1 MSHNLNYLI
10 TGCGGFLGFSLSEKL
25 LNEGHSVLGIDN
37 LVSGMTRNIEI
48 LEKYPNFTFEKV
60 DITNN
65 DFFINLKFKFDAVI
79 NLAAVASPM
88 RYQQIPI
95 QTLLTC
101 VLGTNNLLEFCI
113 RVGAKFIQAS
123 TSEVYGDP
131 LISPIPESYVGNVN
145 IHGPRACYD
154 VGKQAA
160 ETLCVDFNRIHNT
173 FIQIPRIFNT
183 YGVQQSLSDGR
194 VVPTFIR
201 QALEG
206 KSITVSGDGEQV
218 RSFMHVRDFLDAFI
232 ALLEADA
239 YLGPINIGNPEPVSM
254 NQLAKKIQILS
265 KSNSEVIYT
274 SRPIDDP
281 VTRIP
286 DINKI
291 TTALGWK
298 PKITL
303 DEGLNEIISYF
314 KVRVIPK

>member
-1 MSHNLNYLI
+1 LNYLI

-25 LNEGHSVLGIDN
+25 LSEGHLVFGIDN
-37 LVSGMTRNIEI
+37 LSSGIPRNIEV
-48 LEKYPNFTFEKV
+48 LQKYPNFTFEKV

-65 DFFINLKFKFDAVI
+65 DFFINLRFKFDTVI
-79 NLAAVASPM
+79 NLAAVASPL

-101 VLGTNNLLEFCI
+101 VLGTNNLLEFSTRI
-113 RVGAKFIQAS
+113 GAKFIQAS

-173 FIQIPRIFNT
+173 SIQIPRIFNT
-183 YGVQQSLSDGR
+183 YGVQQSLGDGR
-194 VVPTFIR
+194 VIPTFIR

-206 KSITVSGDGEQV
+206 EPITVSGDGEQI
-218 RSFMHVRDFLDAFI
+218 RSFMHVQDFLDAFI
-232 ALLEADA
+232 ALLGADS
-239 YLGPINIGNPEPVSM
+239 YLGPVNVGNPEPVSM
-254 NQLAKKIQILS
+254 NELAKRIQILS
-265 KSNSEVIYT
+265 KSNSQIIHT
-274 SRPIDDP
+274 PRPIDDP

-286 DINKI
+286 EIDKI

-303 DEGLNEIISYF
+303 DEGLKELISHFKNEL
-314 KVRVIPK
+314 R

>member
-1 MSHNLNYLI
+1 MI

-25 LNEGHSVLGIDN
+25 LKDGHSVFGIDN
-37 LVSGMTRNIEI
+37 LISGIPKNIEI

-65 DFFINLKFKFDAVI
+65 DFFISLKFKFDAVI
-79 NLAAVASPM
+79 NLAAVASPK

-101 VLGTNNLLEFCI
+101 VLGTNNLLEFST
-113 RVGAKFIQAS
+113 RVGAKFIQTS

-183 YGVQQSLSDGR
+183 YGVQQSLGDGR
-194 VVPTFIR
+194 VIPTFIR
-201 QALEG
+201 QALASEP
-206 KSITVSGDGEQV
+206 ITVSGDGEQI

-232 ALLEADA
+232 ALLEADT
-239 YLGPINIGNPEPVSM
+239 YLGSVNIGNPEPVSM
-254 NQLAKKIQILS
+254 NELAKRIKILS
-265 KSNSEVIYT
+265 KSDSEIIYIG
-274 SRPIDDP
+274 RPIDDP

-286 DINKI
+286 EIDKI
-291 TTALGWK
+291 TTALNWK

-303 DEGLNEIISYF
+303 DQGLQELIPHF
-314 KVRVIPK
+314 KKEMV

>member
-1 MSHNLNYLI
+1 
-10 TGCGGFLGFSLSEKL
+10 
-25 LNEGHSVLGIDN
+25 
-37 LVSGMTRNIEI
+37 
-48 LEKYPNFTFEKV
+48 
-60 DITNN
+60 
-65 DFFINLKFKFDAVI
+65 
-79 NLAAVASPM
+79 
-88 RYQQIPI
+88 
-95 QTLLTC
+95 
-101 VLGTNNLLEFCI
+101 
-113 RVGAKFIQAS
+113 
-123 TSEVYGDP
+123 
-131 LISPIPESYVGNVN
+131 
-145 IHGPRACYD
+145 
-154 VGKQAA
+154 
-160 ETLCVDFNRIHNT
+160 
-173 FIQIPRIFNT
+173 
-183 YGVQQSLSDGR
+183 VQQSLSDGR

>member
-1 MSHNLNYLI
+1 LNYLI

-25 LNEGHSVLGIDN
+25 LKDGHSVFGIDN
-37 LVSGMTRNIEI
+37 LISGIPRNIEI
-48 LEKYPNFTFEKV
+48 LEEYPNFTFEKV

-65 DFFINLKFKFDAVI
+65 DFFINLRFKFDAVI
-79 NLAAVASPM
+79 NLAAVASPL

-101 VLGTNNLLEFCI
+101 VLGTNNLLEFST

-160 ETLCVDFNRIHNT
+160 ETLCVDFIRVHNT
-173 FIQIPRIFNT
+173 SIQIPRIFNT
-183 YGVQQSLSDGR
+183 YGVQQNLGDGR
-194 VVPTFIR
+194 VIPTFIK

-206 KSITVSGDGEQV
+206 EPITVSGDGEQI
-218 RSFMHVRDFLDAFI
+218 RSFMHIQDFLDAI
-232 ALLEADA
+232 NSLLLVDN
-239 YLGPINIGNPEPVSM
+239 YLGPVNLGNPEPVSM
-254 NQLAKKIQILS
+254 NELARKIRFL
-265 KSNSEVIYT
+265 SNSESEIIYT
-274 SRPIDDP
+274 SMPVDDP
-281 VTRIP
+281 VIRIP
-286 DINKI
+286 DIDKI
-291 TTALGWK
+291 STVLGWK

-303 DEGLNEIISYF
+303 DEGLQELISHFNNEL
-314 KVRVIPK
+314 R

>member
-1 MSHNLNYLI
+1 
-10 TGCGGFLGFSLSEKL
+10 
-25 LNEGHSVLGIDN
+25 
-37 LVSGMTRNIEI
+37 MTRNIEI

-314 KVRVIPK
+314 KVPVIPK

>member
-1 MSHNLNYLI
+1 LNYLI

-37 LVSGMTRNIEI
+37 LVSGMTRNIET

>member
-37 LVSGMTRNIEI
+37 LVSGMTRNIET

-101 VLGTNNLLEFCI
+101 VLGTNNLLEFCT

-206 KSITVSGDGEQV
+206 KSITVSGDGEQI
-218 RSFMHVRDFLDAFI
+218 RSFMHIQDFLDVFI
-232 ALLEADA
+232 ALLAADT
-239 YLGPINIGNPEPVSM
+239 YLGPVNLGNPEPVSM
-254 NQLAKKIQILS
+254 NELAKKIQMLS
-265 KSNSEVIYT
+265 KSNSEIIYS

-291 TTALGWK
+291 TTFLGWK

-303 DEGLNEIISYF
+303 DEGLRELVSYF
-314 KVRVIPK
+314 KNEIK

>member
-1 MSHNLNYLI
+1 MNYLI
-10 TGCGGFLGFSLSEKL
+10 AGCAGFLGFSLSEKFL
-25 LNEGHSVLGIDN
+25 KDGHSVFGIDN
-37 LVSGMTRNIEI
+37 LISGIPKNIEI
-48 LEKYPNFTFEKV
+48 LEKYPNFVFEKV

-65 DFFINLKFKFDAVI
+65 DFFLNLKFKFDAVI
-79 NLAAVASPM
+79 NLAAVASPLH
-88 RYQQIPI
+88 YQQIPT

-101 VLGTNNLLEFCI
+101 VLGTNNLLEFSTRI
-113 RVGAKFIQAS
+113 GAKFIQAS

-131 LISPIPESYVGNVN
+131 LVSPIPESYVGNVN

-183 YGVQQSLSDGR
+183 YGVQQSLGDGR
-194 VVPTFIR
+194 VIPTFMR
-201 QALEG
+201 QALASEP
-206 KSITVSGDGEQV
+206 ITVSGNGEQI
-218 RSFMHVRDFLDAFI
+218 RSFMHIQDFLDVFL
-232 ALLEADA
+232 ALLAADS
-239 YLGPINIGNPEPVSM
+239 YLGPVNIGNPEPVSM

-265 KSNSEVIYT
+265 KSNSEIIYT

-286 DINKI
+286 DINRI
-291 TTALGWK
+291 TTALDWK

-314 KVRVIPK
+314 NVPVIPK